1 MKARATWMLSGIAL
15 FGIAGCAGS
24 GYGPTYSPMYR
35 QKVTASLPD
44 QTGKIKMMG
53 PAEWYPNTQGFND
66 LGGSLLTTGTGWV
79 RGILVITERDILLL
93 QWNRRQE
100 RYRIMKV
107 IPLEKMKEV
116 SLDSFGLNRRIVI
129 QEEDYTFHSFTFL
142 KLGGQ
147 LFIDSSKTES
157 GFQIINQLVGRLN
170 VRLQQE

>member
-1 MKARATWMLSGIAL
+1 MLSGIAL
-15 FGIAGCAGS
+15 LGIAGCVGS

-53 PAEWYPNTQGFND
+53 PAEWHPNTQGFND
-66 LGGSLLTTGTGWV
+66 LGCWLTTGTVCV

-93 QWNRRQE
+93 QRNRRQK

-116 SLDSFGLNRRIVI
+116 SLDSLGVNRRIVI
-129 QEEDYTFHSFTFL
+129 QEEDYTFHTFSFL
-142 KLGGQ
+142 KFGGQ
-147 LFIDSSKTES
+147 FFVDSSKTES
-157 GFQIINQLVGRLN
+157 GFQIINQLVGGLN
-170 VRLQQE
+170 VHLQQE